1 MKLKKNFTILLITG
15 IIITATSIPLIFII
29 ISLNQ
34 ARENIQVQ
42 FIPTQIK
49 SYPNH
54 TIWLLLDI
62 KIKNIDLMSNL
73 SLDINTNSSIDMDL
87 NIWDNS
93 LLSKVVEVFLYPNIT
108 HLNTVI
114 EIEANVS
121 SGHTFRVDYANV
133 RLIDWTSVIS
143 SEIIAMRDEFVDY
156 LSSNHTNFR
165 INESTVWE
173 EFGSAP
179 QILVVEHYLFRS
191 EYWEMEL
198 ARHATI
204 APHDWVEIY
213 LRPRSSLFPNWSGYI
228 NSWSS
233 GDYTIIEVDPPIEI
247 YR

>member
-1 MKLKKNFTILLITG
+1 MNYKKKFLIVLIMG
-15 IIITATSIPLIFII
+15 IIITTTSIPLTFFII
-29 ISLNQ
+29 SSNQ
-34 ARENIQVQ
+34 AKEPVQVQ
-42 FIPTQIK
+42 FIPAQIK

-54 TIWLLLDI
+54 TAWLLLDI
-62 KIKNIDLMSNL
+62 KTKNVDLMSNL
-73 SLDINTNSSIDMDL
+73 SLNINTNSSIDMDL
-87 NIWDNS
+87 KIWDNS

-121 SGHTFRVDYANV
+121 SGRIFQVDYAKV
-133 RLIDWTSVIS
+133 RVIDWTSVIS

-156 LSSNHTNFR
+156 LSSNHTNFS
-165 INESTVWE
+165 INESTIWE

-198 ARHATI
+198 AKHATI

-213 LRPRSSLFPNWSGYI
+213 LRPRSSLFPNWSGHI

-233 GDYTIIEVDPPIEI
+233 GNYTIIEVDPPTEI